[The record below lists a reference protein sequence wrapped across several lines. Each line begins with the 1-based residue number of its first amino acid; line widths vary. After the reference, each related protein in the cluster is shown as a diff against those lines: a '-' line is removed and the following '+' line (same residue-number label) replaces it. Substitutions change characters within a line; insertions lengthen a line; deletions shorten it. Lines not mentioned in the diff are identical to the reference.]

1 MINNKFYG
9 IEKLSLVDFDGKVAC
24 TLFTSG
30 CNFRC
35 AFCHNKDLVINNE
48 YNIPLEDNEI
58 FEYLEKRKKQLDAVV
73 ITGGEPT
80 LMKNLQENISKIK
93 SMGYLVKLDT
103 NGSNYECLKNLID
116 KKLIDYVAMDIKN
129 SIEEYN
135 NIICINNKEIINNV
149 KKSIELLKQN
159 VIDYEFRTTL
169 VNEFHN
175 EKNIEEIGKLL
186 NGSKKIYLQKFVNRE
201 GCITQ
206 GLNEVEIKKALEFK
220 CILEKYVSN
229 VNLRGY

>member
-1 MINNKFYG
+1 MNNKFYG
-9 IEKLSLVDFDGKVAC
+9 IEKLSLVDYDGKVSC

-35 AFCHNKDLVINNE
+35 SFCHNGDLVVNTQNNVPIDDE
-48 YNIPLEDNEI
+48 EI
-58 FEYLEKRKKQLDAVV
+58 FYYLEKRKKQLDAVV

-80 LMKNLQENISKIK
+80 LMVNLEENIQKIK
-93 SMGYLVKLDT
+93 QLGYLVKLDT
-103 NGSNYECLKNLID
+103 NGSNYECLKKLID
-116 KKLIDYVAMDIKN
+116 KGLVDYVAMDIKN
-129 SIEEYN
+129 SIDDYF
-135 NIICINNKEIINNV
+135 NIIGVSNQNLLENV

-186 NGSKKIYLQKFVNRE
+186 QGAKKIYLQKFVNRE
-201 GCITQ
+201 GCISQ
-206 GLNEVEIKKALEFK
+206 GLSEVEIKKALEFK
-220 CILEKYVSN
+220 CILEKYLQN
-229 VNLRGY
+229 VYLRGY

>member
-1 MINNKFYG
+1 MNNKFYG
-9 IEKLSLVDFDGKVAC
+9 IEKLSLVDYDGKVSC

-35 AFCHNKDLVINNE
+35 PFCHNGDLVVNTQNNVPIDDE
-48 YNIPLEDNEI
+48 EI
-58 FEYLEKRKKQLDAVV
+58 FYYLEKRKKQLDAVV

-80 LMKNLQENISKIK
+80 LMVNLEENIQKIK
-93 SMGYLVKLDT
+93 QLGYLVKLDT
-103 NGSNYECLKNLID
+103 NGSNYECLKKLID
-116 KKLIDYVAMDIKN
+116 KGLVDYVAMDIKN
-129 SIEEYN
+129 SIDDYF
-135 NIICINNKEIINNV
+135 NIIGVSNQNLLENV

-186 NGSKKIYLQKFVNRE
+186 QGAKKIYLQKFVNRE
-201 GCITQ
+201 GCISQ
-206 GLNEVEIKKALEFK
+206 GLSEVEIKKALEFK
-220 CILEKYVSN
+220 CILEQYLQN
-229 VNLRGY
+229 VYLRGY

>member
-1 MINNKFYG
+1 
-9 IEKLSLVDFDGKVAC
+9 
-24 TLFTSG
+24 
-30 CNFRC
+30 
-35 AFCHNKDLVINNE
+35 
-48 YNIPLEDNEI
+48 
-58 FEYLEKRKKQLDAVV
+58 
-73 ITGGEPT
+73 
-80 LMKNLQENISKIK
+80 MKNLQENISKIK

-116 KKLIDYVAMDIKN
+116 KKIIDYVAMDIKN

-135 NIICINNKEIINNV
+135 NIICVNNKEIINNV

-175 EKNIEEIGKLL
+175 EKNIDEIGKLL
-186 NGSKKIYLQKFVNRE
+186 NGSKTIYLQKFVNRE